1 MMKNRLEEFVI
12 ANREEFNDI
21 EPSADLWSRIEKE
34 LPIQMV
40 QQKKNEAKTFSLGFV
55 LRIAASVIVV
65 MGISFIL
72 YLRNQNANKINYA
85 SINPVY
91 AQQRVQYTRL
101 IADKRTEL
109 QSMAQTDPEMYK
121 EFSAET
127 AKMDSIYRKLNSDLA
142 TSPNPELVLRAMIKN
157 LEIQTQVLNQQLTII
172 EQYNQTKRQNESK
185 NI

>member
-1 MMKNRLEEFVI
+1 MNNRLEEFVK

-34 LPIQMV
+34 LPVQLV
-40 QQKKNEAKTFSLGFV
+40 QQKKNEIKTFSLGFV
-55 LRIAASVIVV
+55 LRIAASVIIV
-65 MGISFIL
+65 MAISFVL
-72 YLRNQNANKINYA
+72 YLHNENANKINYA

-91 AQQRVQYTRL
+91 AQQRVQYTKL
-101 IADKRTEL
+101 IATKRTEL
-109 QSMAQTDPEMYK
+109 QSLAQADPELYK

-127 AKMDSIYRKLNSDLA
+127 TKMDSIYRKLNSDLA

-157 LEIQTQVLNQQLTII
+157 LEIQTEVLNQQLTII